1 MKQVERVNS
10 LGSIWQMNHFMKESS
25 KGCAKDHDF
34 WQKEFFFSRCV
45 LLVEGDTELGAMPVL
60 SRKMDLDFDNYGI
73 SVIAAGSS
81 YFADFMDLLERF
93 EISHIAMC
101 DKDVLT
107 NITSSIKVST
117 LDIITSILIKQLDD
131 LNKLSDDDKRS
142 S

>member
-1 MKQVERVNS
+1 
-10 LGSIWQMNHFMKESS
+10 
-25 KGCAKDHDF
+25 
-34 WQKEFFFSRCV
+34 

-93 EISHIAMC
+93 EISHIAIC